1 MREQPELPDLSR
13 TYASAREAVG
23 HSIQWLSA
31 LLDKP
36 GFNVK
41 SGGRIYLSMRR
52 DFPYVLHDTDIEG
65 TQILVNREY
74 KPVGSPIPH
83 SGPWANYEEF
93 TNLHVRL
100 SPSEIKSVVSAP
112 HERGLFGDG
121 NPPWRKKS
129 YAKDYLERLR
139 RLYAL
144 LP

>member
-1 MREQPELPDLSR
+1 MREQSELPDLSR
-13 TYASAREAVG
+13 AHASAKEAVG
-23 HSIQWLSA
+23 HAIQWLSA
-31 LLDKP
+31 FLSKP

-41 SGGRIYLSMRR
+41 SGGHIYRSMRR
-52 DFPYVLHDTDIEG
+52 DFPYVIHDTDIKD

-74 KPVGSPIPH
+74 KPVGSNVPR
-83 SGPWANYEEF
+83 SGPFANYEEF
-93 TNLHVRL
+93 TNLHVKL
-100 SPSEIKSVVSAP
+100 SASQIQSVVSAP